1 MIGGTTIIVKGIV
14 DLPAV
19 SGSIG
24 TGHITTYADTD
35 LVDIHTNGSIIDHVE
50 TDFALSLLDTFAM
63 NVNEEVFMT
72 QRSVIRAGHVG

>member
-1 MIGGTTIIVKGIV
+1 MGGTTIIIKGVV

-35 LVDIHTNGSIIDHVE
+35 LADINTNGSIIDHLE
-50 TDFALSLLDTFAM
+50 ADFGLSLIDTFAM
-63 NVNEEVFMT
+63 NVNEEVFMS
-72 QRSVIRAGHVG
+72 QRTVIRAGYVG